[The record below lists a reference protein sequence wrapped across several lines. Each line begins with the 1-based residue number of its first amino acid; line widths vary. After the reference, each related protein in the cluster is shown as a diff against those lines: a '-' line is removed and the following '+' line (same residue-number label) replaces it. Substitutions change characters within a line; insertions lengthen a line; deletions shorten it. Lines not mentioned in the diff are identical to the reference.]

1 MSKIGKKPIEIPK
14 DVEVQIKPADGGT
27 ILAFK
32 GKEGSMTLPL
42 LPFISVDLKDGKLQ
56 FTAGKDHKQ
65 ARSNWGTMASL
76 ARNAVEGVSKGFSKM
91 LDIEGIGFRA
101 TIEGATLVL
110 NVGFTH
116 PVKFQP
122 PAGVKVSVEKNAIK
136 ISGIDKNLV
145 GEIASQIRRIKPPE
159 PYQGKGIRYRGEVVR
174 RKAGKKV
181 AGTGA
186 GAAAK

>member
-1 MSKIGKKPIEIPK
+1 
-14 DVEVQIKPADGGT
+14 
-27 ILAFK
+27 
-32 GKEGSMTLPL
+32 
-42 LPFISVDLKDGKLQ
+42 
-56 FTAGKDHKQ
+56 
-65 ARSNWGTMASL
+65 
-76 ARNAVEGVSKGFSKM
+76 M